1 MEKIYTKK
9 FLFHT
14 YEVDFRA
21 RARPVTLLN
30 YLQDAA
36 GDHAALLGFS
46 LFDLLKINKTWLLSR
61 YHIRVQR
68 YPEIGEEV
76 TVTTWPSGTQR
87 IFALRD
93 FEMADGNGKL
103 VAAATSSWVLWDI
116 PAKQPLQLDERLR
129 SEFVLEKRAIDDP
142 FEPLPTLPA
151 PGTPDR
157 ELDCRVGMQD
167 IDFNNHVTYD
177 VYIQWA
183 LETVPEDEQ
192 RSCVPAE
199 IEVSYRAEAFYGD
212 DIVSRLKKSDTDAG
226 AGTTFL
232 HGIYHKSKGTELARL
247 RTVWTKFR

>member
-9 FLFHT
+9 FLVHT

-21 RARPVTLLN
+21 RAHPVTLLN
-30 YLQDAA
+30 YFQDAA

-46 LFDLLKINKTWLLSR
+46 LFDLLKIKKTWLLSR

-68 YPEIGEEV
+68 YPVIGEEV
-76 TVTTWPSGTQR
+76 TVTTWPSGAQG

-93 FEMADGNGKL
+93 FEMAEGNGKL
-103 VAAATSSWVLWDI
+103 IAAATSSWILWDI
-116 PAKQPLQLDERLR
+116 PAKEATPLDERLR

-142 FEPLPTLPA
+142 FGPLPALPA
-151 PGTPDR
+151 PDR
-157 ELDCRVGMQD
+157 ELDFRAGMRD
-167 IDFNNHVTYD
+167 IDFNDHVNYA

-183 LETVPEDEQ
+183 LETIPEDEQ
-192 RSCVPAE
+192 RSFVPAE
-199 IEVSYRAEAFYGD
+199 IEASYRAEAFYGD
-212 DIVSRLKKSDTDAG
+212 DIVSRLKKVDSDAR

>member
-9 FLFHT
+9 FLVHI
-14 YEVDFRA
+14 YEVDFRG
-21 RARPVTLLN
+21 RARPGTLLN

-61 YHIRVQR
+61 YHIRIER

-93 FEMADGNGKL
+93 FEMADGKGKL

-116 PAKQPLQLDERLR
+116 PAKQPDRLDERLR
-129 SEFVLEKRAIDDP
+129 SEFVFEKRAIDDH
-142 FEPLPTLPA
+142 FEPLPALPA

-157 ELDCRVGMQD
+157 ELDFRVEMQD
-167 IDFNNHVTYD
+167 IDFNNHLTYD

-183 LETVPEDEQ
+183 LETVPEGMQ
-192 RSCVPAE
+192 RSCIPAE

-212 DIVSRLKKSDTDAG
+212 DIVSRLKKGDTDAG